1 MLDINLI
8 RNNPE
13 TVKESQIKRGFPTE
27 DVDKVVKLDKEWRGL
42 KEHVDNLRAKRNRI
56 SELINKEKKVGKNI
70 DLLLKEAKEIPQQL
84 IQKEKLMGEKKEAR
98 DSILK
103 EIPNIVDK
111 SIPVGDA
118 SHNKVIAT
126 FGKPTKHSFP
136 SKDHADVLE
145 ALDLLDTRK
154 ASEVAGSRFYYL
166 KGDLVRLNFAI
177 ICFALDFLRK
187 QGFTLMQPPYMLRKE
202 ALEGAIPLGAFEEMI
217 YKIEGEDLYLIG
229 TAEHALN
236 AYYMNQTI
244 PVQNLPIRFAGIS
257 PCFRKEAGA
266 HGKDTKGIFRIHQFE
281 KIEQFIFCKPEN
293 AWKEFD
299 LILKNSEN
307 LLKQIG
313 IPFRFVVLSSGDMG
327 RVPTKTIDFEGW
339 FPSQRA
345 YRELG
350 SCSNCLDFQARRSNT
365 KYQDKDELKFVSTL
379 NNTAIAT
386 ERMMA
391 CIVDNFQQKD
401 GSILIP
407 KALQKYTGF
416 KKIEVKKID
425 KKVKYKPK
433 KEKVSNAKVSKKAK
447 KKK

>member
-1 MLDINLI
+1 
-8 RNNPE
+8 
-13 TVKESQIKRGFPTE
+13 
-27 DVDKVVKLDKEWRGL
+27 
-42 KEHVDNLRAKRNRI
+42 
-56 SELINKEKKVGKNI
+56 
-70 DLLLKEAKEIPQQL
+70 
-84 IQKEKLMGEKKEAR
+84 
-98 DSILK
+98 
-103 EIPNIVDK
+103 
-111 SIPVGDA
+111 
-118 SHNKVIAT
+118 
-126 FGKPTKHSFP
+126 
-136 SKDHADVLE
+136 
-145 ALDLLDTRK
+145 
-154 ASEVAGSRFYYL
+154 
-166 KGDLVRLNFAI
+166 
-177 ICFALDFLRK
+177 
-187 QGFTLMQPPYMLRKE
+187 
-202 ALEGAIPLGAFEEMI
+202 
-217 YKIEGEDLYLIG
+217 
-229 TAEHALN
+229 
-236 AYYMNQTI
+236 MNQTL
-244 PVQNLPIRFAGIS
+244 PAQNLPITFAGIS
-257 PCFRKEAGA
+257 PRFIKAAGA